1 MVHISTFLSWLI
13 IIIRFFRSN
22 NWSILILLIT
32 VNIIFQI
39 SIEKMEALYTTHD
52 ELFHLLDW
60 HKQSLRTEYGPSAE
74 FWSSFLEMAEI
85 LFAFNRSIRT
95 GQWQAHLAVSK
106 KMLPWFFA
114 YDHQN
119 YARYMSLYLG
129 EISQPPETHPEIYK

>member
-1 MVHISTFLSWLI
+1 M
-13 IIIRFFRSN
+13 IIRFFRFN
-22 NWSILILLIT
+22 IWSILILLIT

-95 GQWQAHLAVSK
+95 GQ
-106 KMLPWFFA
+106 MLPWFFA

-119 YARYMSLYLG
+119 YACYMSLCLG
-129 EISQPPETHPEIYK
+129 EMSQLPETHPEIYKEFMYVNTMFSPKVILTCL